1 MSEKFRIG
9 IVGAGRG
16 RSYFSPFA
24 AMAETEVIAICDLD
38 QSALDQIGN
47 QYQIKQ
53 RFTNYD
59 DLLDQVDIVVL
70 ATPENLHVPQS
81 VQALQAGKHVISEV
95 TAAVSLD
102 QCTELVQAVESS
114 SAQYMMAENLCY
126 QKSNILIRNMVQQG
140 VFGDIYFGEGEYV
153 HDIKSLHH
161 DGQGNPTWR
170 YYWQVG
176 INRCNYATHS
186 LGPVLDWFGE
196 RVKSVCSLGTGV
208 HTDPEHAMEDT
219 VLMLCKTESDY
230 LIKIRIDMLSTRP
243 ANSYFSLQGTKACYE
258 GTRGFGDQ
266 PKISI
271 AGEAWQPFSNFESE
285 FLPDR
290 WTKPSAEAQAA
301 GVTGEYFELRDFIDA
316 LLNGTPPPL
325 NVYRALDFTV
335 PGLVS
340 EESIANGGTPVAV
353 PDFRE
358 GLAEKCQ
365 AGK

>member
-140 VFGDIYFGEGEYV
+140 VFGDIMSNSFIGKRSIQRHQMIYQCLGDSMGNEIHALTISTYTLDEY
-153 HDIKSLHH
+153 SNL
-161 DGQGNPTWR
+161 
-170 YYWQVG
+170 
-176 INRCNYATHS
+176 
-186 LGPVLDWFGE
+186 
-196 RVKSVCSLGTGV
+196 
-208 HTDPEHAMEDT
+208 
-219 VLMLCKTESDY
+219 
-230 LIKIRIDMLSTRP
+230 RP
-243 ANSYFSLQGTKACYE
+243 LK
-258 GTRGFGDQ
+258 
-266 PKISI
+266 
-271 AGEAWQPFSNFESE
+271 
-285 FLPDR
+285 
-290 WTKPSAEAQAA
+290 
-301 GVTGEYFELRDFIDA
+301 
-316 LLNGTPPPL
+316 
-325 NVYRALDFTV
+325 
-335 PGLVS
+335 
-340 EESIANGGTPVAV
+340 
-353 PDFRE
+353 
-358 GLAEKCQ
+358 
-365 AGK
+365 